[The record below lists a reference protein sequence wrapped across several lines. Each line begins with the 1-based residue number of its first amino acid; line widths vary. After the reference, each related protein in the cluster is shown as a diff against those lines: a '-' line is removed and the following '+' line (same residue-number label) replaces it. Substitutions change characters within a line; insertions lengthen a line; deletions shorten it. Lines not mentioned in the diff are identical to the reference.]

1 MDVWGWSRL
10 LVACLGA
17 VLLGATAP
25 GAARADD
32 GAAGGSPAAYCTRVD
47 TDDSSHPL
55 PHDMVDSAQQA
66 FGLTLPPEMG
76 ERAVIWRC
84 DGGRVLGCFFGA
96 NVPCGQM
103 DRRTELPEVAQ
114 WCEAHPG
121 AGVPQAVTGHD
132 TAWRWSCDGA
142 RAVRGGAAWT
152 LDRRGFVEG
161 LWRPLGPATAAN

>member
-1 MDVWGWSRL
+1 MDMRGRGRL

-17 VLLGATAP
+17 VLMGAAAS
-25 GAARADD
+25 GAARAD
-32 GAAGGSPAAYCTRVD
+32 AAPADGSPAAYCTRVGTED
-47 TDDSSHPL
+47 NSHPL
-55 PHDMVDSAQQA
+55 PHDMVDAAEHA
-66 FGLTLPPEMG
+66 FGLILPPEMG

-84 DGGRVLGCFFGA
+84 DGGQVLGCFFGA

-103 DRRTELPEVAQ
+103 DQRTEIPEVAE
-114 WCEAHPG
+114 WCGAHPG

-132 TAWRWSCDGA
+132 TVWRWSCDGS

-152 LDRRGFVEG
+152 LDHRGFVGG

>member
-1 MDVWGWSRL
+1 MDVRGRGGL
-10 LVACLGA
+10 LVACVGA
-17 VLLGATAP
+17 MALVLAAS
-25 GAARADD
+25 GAARAES
-32 GAAGGSPAAYCTRVD
+32 AAAEGSPAAYCARVD

-55 PHDMVDSAQQA
+55 PHDMVASAELA
-66 FGLTLPPEMG
+66 FGLKLPVEMG

-84 DGGRVLGCFFGA
+84 DGGRVLGCFYGA

-103 DRRTELPEVAQ
+103 DQRTELPEVSE

-132 TAWRWSCDGA
+132 TAWRWRCDGA
-142 RAVRGGAAWT
+142 KAVRGGAAWT

-161 LWRPLGPATAAN
+161 LWRPLGPAAAE